1 MATAPTVVSFT
12 NLTSVTRM
20 LTECVALMVMDPTR
34 LQSMAKKLLLVQISE
49 QVLLMYSV
57 LLPRH
62 VLRFHSFRTIILL
75 SKHGV

>member
-12 NLTSVTRM
+12 NLTSVTSM
-20 LTECVALMVMDPTR
+20 LTECAVLGVKVLTR
-34 LQSMAKKLLLVQISE
+34 FQSMAKRWPQVLTSE

-57 LLPRH
+57 RLLRH